1 MTKKLFIANPN
12 STNSEMDSKQI
23 INNVQLTSLQ
33 KDELISQYVQLCVD
47 SMDMEC
53 LLTIAEDHVTNYCE
67 KLSDS
72 ELKQEIDN
80 HDDELFDELVDNVTN
95 ETFIDVNNNGGQF

>member
-12 STNSEMDSKQI
+12 ATNSEMDSKQI

-33 KDELISQYVQLCVD
+33 RDELIEQFCEIVVD
-47 SMDMEC
+47 NMSHGSLVDYCKEEM
-53 LLTIAEDHVTNYCE
+53 ANYHD
-67 KLSDS
+67 KLSDN
-72 ELKQEIDN
+72 ELIEHIDCY
-80 HDDELFDELVDNVTN
+80 DDELYEELVDNVTN